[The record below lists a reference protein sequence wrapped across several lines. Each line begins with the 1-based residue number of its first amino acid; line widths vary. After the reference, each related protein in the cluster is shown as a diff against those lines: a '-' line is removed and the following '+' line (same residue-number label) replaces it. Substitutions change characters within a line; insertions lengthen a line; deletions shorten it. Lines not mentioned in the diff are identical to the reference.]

1 MCINFGIIKSN
12 TMPAPVLILTT
23 GAPCT
28 GKTTIAQHLAG
39 KFQLPVVHKDDI
51 KERLFNRLGW
61 KTDHWKLADSSWR
74 STQPTLP
81 AWTTAE
87 WRLPWREFWINP

>member
-1 MCINFGIIKSN
+1 
-12 TMPAPVLILTT
+12 MPAPVLILIT

-51 KERLFNRLGW
+51 KERLFNRL
-61 KTDHWKLADSSWR
+61 DYS
-74 STQPTLP
+74 QV
-81 AWTTAE
+81 TTALAGVWVQSLKE
-87 WRLPWREFWINP
+87 VAQ

>member
-1 MCINFGIIKSN
+1 LCIDFGIIKSN
-12 TMPAPVLILTT
+12 TMPAPVLILIT

-51 KERLFNRLGW
+51 KERLFDRL
-61 KTDHWKLADSSWR
+61 DYSR
-74 STQPTLP
+74 V
-81 AWTTAE
+81 TTALAGVWVQSLKE
-87 WRLPWREFWINP
+87 VAQ

>member
-1 MCINFGIIKSN
+1 
-12 TMPAPVLILTT
+12 MPAPVLILIT

-51 KERLFNRLGW
+51 KERLFDRLDYSQV
-61 KTDHWKLADSSWR
+61 TSALAGVLGHSLKEVA
-74 STQPTLP
+74 Q
-81 AWTTAE
+81 
-87 WRLPWREFWINP
+87 

>member
-1 MCINFGIIKSN
+1 MCIDLGIIISN
-12 TMPAPVLILTT
+12 TMPAPVLILIT

-51 KERLFNRLGW
+51 KERLFNRL
-61 KTDHWKLADSSWR
+61 DYS
-74 STQPTLP
+74 QV
-81 AWTTAE
+81 TTALAGVWVQSLE
-87 WRLPWREFWINP
+87 EVAQ

>member
-1 MCINFGIIKSN
+1 
-12 TMPAPVLILTT
+12 MPAPVLILIS

-51 KERLFNRLGW
+51 KERLFDRL
-61 KTDHWKLADSSWR
+61 DYS
-74 STQPTLP
+74 QV
-81 AWTTAE
+81 TTALAGVWVQSLKE
-87 WRLPWREFWINP
+87 VAQ